1 MQMYPEQI
9 AKALVNESFHSRR
22 LVVGVFVFVNAVILV
37 TGLLWPKGYTAS
49 TSIFVDEKNII
60 QPLMQGAAVATE
72 VGDRGRNA
80 REVIFGRKIM
90 DRILEHG
97 GWLNKDR
104 ALTPEEQ
111 ERIIEGIKKRTTI
124 STVGRSIIKIEYRD
138 DDPERSF
145 RTTQKFAELFIQ
157 ESIAAKAAE
166 SRAAFDF
173 IEQQAQEYYEKL
185 AKAELELKRLRS
197 SNLDTR
203 AGTDAELSVRL
214 KELQLL
220 ISRTTQELREA
231 EIKRVSLQ
239 QQASGEAEAT
249 ANFMREG
256 QYRARLNDLQSKLDT
271 LLLSYRDTH
280 PDVIHIKYQ
289 IQMLN
294 ERLTAEREARD
305 TKRPG
310 RVQADEAVVNNP
322 VYQQLR
328 RELSQ
333 NEATIEALK
342 ARIAEAQ
349 RELQHEVGRGKALH
363 SSDARIAEL
372 TRDYQGN
379 RDIYQDL
386 MRRRENARVS
396 MNLDAERQGLTLKI
410 QEPAVLPVGPSGLRF
425 LHFVVAGLLLGILIP
440 LALIYARMELDP
452 RIRAGHA
459 ISKTHK
465 VPILVVVP
473 HLWAPAEL
481 KGLRREFQML
491 ALAVGASLALSLI
504 LSVLRAVKVL

>member
-1 MQMYPEQI
+1 MQMHPEQI

-22 LVVGVFVFVNAVILV
+22 LVVGVFVFVNVAVLIA
-37 TGLLWPKGYTAS
+37 GLLWPKGYTAS
-49 TSIFVDEKNII
+49 TSILVDEKNII

-90 DRILEHG
+90 DRIVEHG
-97 GWLNKDR
+97 GWSSKGP
-104 ALTPEEQ
+104 TPEEQ
-111 ERIIEGIKKRTTI
+111 ERIIEGIRKRTAI
-124 STVGRSIIKIEYRD
+124 STIGKNIIKIEYRD

-173 IEQQAQEYYEKL
+173 IEQQAQDYYEKL
-185 AKAELELKRLRS
+185 SKAEQELKRLRS

-203 AGTDAELSVRL
+203 AGSDAELSVRL

-231 EIKRVSLQ
+231 EIKRISLEQ
-239 QQASGEAEAT
+239 QVSGEAQAT
-249 ANFMREG
+249 AEYMREG
-256 QYRARLNDLQSKLDT
+256 QYRARMTDLQSKLDT

-280 PDVIHIKYQ
+280 PDVIHLKHQ
-289 IQMLN
+289 IQLLN
-294 ERLTAEREARD
+294 DRISAEREGRD
-305 TKRPG
+305 TKQPARLQP
-310 RVQADEAVVNNP
+310 EVVNNP

-333 NEATIEALK
+333 NQATIEALK

-363 SSDARIAEL
+363 SSDARLAEL

-425 LHFVVAGLLLGILIP
+425 LHFVVGGLLLGILIP
-440 LALIYARMELDP
+440 LGLIYARLELDP
-452 RIRAGHA
+452 RIRTGDA
-459 ISKTHK
+459 ISRTHK
-465 VPILVVVP
+465 VPIVVVVP

-481 KGLRREFQML
+481 KGLRSEFQML
-491 ALAVGASLALSLI
+491 ALAVGASLALSLT

>member
-22 LVVGVFVFVNAVILV
+22 LVVGVFVFVNVAILIA
-37 TGLLWPKGYTAS
+37 GLLWPKGYTAS
-49 TSIFVDEKNII
+49 TTILVDEKNII

-90 DRILEHG
+90 DRVVEHG
-97 GWLNKDR
+97 GWLNKGP
-104 ALTPEEQ
+104 TPEEQ
-111 ERIIEGIKKRTTI
+111 ERIIEGIRKRTSV

-173 IEQQAQEYYEKL
+173 IEQQAQDYYDKL
-185 AKAELELKRLRS
+185 AKAEQELKQLRS
-197 SNLDTR
+197 SNLDAR
-203 AGTDAELSVRL
+203 AGSDAELSVRL

-231 EIKRVSLQ
+231 EIKRISLQ
-239 QQASGEAEAT
+239 QQVSGEAEAT

-256 QYRARLNDLQSKLDT
+256 QYQARLNDLQSKLDT

-280 PDVIHIKYQ
+280 PDIIHIKRQ

-294 ERLTAEREARD
+294 DRLSAEREARG

-310 RVQADEAVVNNP
+310 RLQAEEAVVNNP

-363 SSDARIAEL
+363 GSDARMADL

-425 LHFVVAGLLLGILIP
+425 LHFVVGGLLLGISIP
-440 LALIYARMELDP
+440 LGLIYARLELDP
-452 RIRAGHA
+452 RIRAGDA

-481 KGLRREFQML
+481 KGLRWEFQML
-491 ALAVGASLALSLI
+491 GLAVGASLALSLT
-504 LSVLRAVKVL
+504 LSVLRVAKVL